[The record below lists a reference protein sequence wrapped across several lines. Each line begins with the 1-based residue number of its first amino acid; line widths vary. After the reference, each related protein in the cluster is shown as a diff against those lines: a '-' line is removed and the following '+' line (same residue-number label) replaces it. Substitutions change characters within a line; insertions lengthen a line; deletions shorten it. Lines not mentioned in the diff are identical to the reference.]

1 MKEYITAKEL
11 QELIGTG
18 YQSAMKIIEEVRNE
32 MKRKNYLIPKCRKKV
47 ALKKLVEKR
56 LGIR

>member
-18 YQSAMKIIEEVRNE
+18 YQSAMKIIDEVRDE
-32 MKRKNYLIPKCRKKV
+32 MKNKNYLIPKCRKKV

-56 LGIR
+56 LGIK